1 MMPLMAWS
9 EKSYTRDFEVQY
21 NNEDNELVV
30 SKFRVTISFKN
41 GHGTVEFPAQSTFRT
56 DYYWNEY
63 GVISYPG
70 LSCKGKVKAGE
81 TITITY
87 EWLSDSGPMGRAGK
101 KHNLYMQF
109 GYAITGDNNIDL
121 VTQKGEPLPVAT
133 FSYRVPEINDWDNTP
148 LTYFPVS
155 FYSATA
161 WGDWNHQGPGKLENG
176 IAFDVVH
183 DDSLGGDDDDHAGP
197 VAAAIIGLLSFLLS
211 LLGAGIGAAGG
222 PVPPLPPIPS
232 KFVCPNYPELGNQYV
247 RQDEDGDIY
256 VKDPVTGKETL
267 YTNNGDGTYRNFVTG
282 QDWTPEEIGERLR
295 ERSENFETHKQ
306 DADQGARNA
315 AEQRAQW
322 DAQNQRDR
330 ERGYSDEMKAYRDW
344 KAAEEQKQKK
354 QEELERLAKKYHV
367 AATEKAVKDA
377 IRWEQIMNE
386 IDSRTYTAEAEAW
399 DKKVTYLETTE
410 KVADFSV
417 NVLAA
422 VTPGGSHVK
431 NAYTFAK
438 STLVG
443 VSEAVASGK
452 SGWEAVGHVTV
463 RMGEGA
469 LGVIQNEAGKLSGG
483 WKGEY
488 GITVGTEFLKS
499 GLKAYHES
507 GGDWGKTLKAG
518 LGGVGTSTAS
528 FVIGKGISAGF
539 TTLKEGSA
547 DYVKYAQN
555 GLVPKGDAGYKVM
568 STLNKV
574 LNGDVKLKVGPK
586 VNTYNLNIRG
596 GDAKGAKEVYSIFQ
610 RQYVKDATNTLVTL
624 DKGRGFAFVNA
635 TVSKGDLAEAVVNET
650 LGAVKYGEG
659 DDAKNVFELTGGQY
673 GEEVYNFVAEISKLP
688 ETAARYAVRSHK

>member
-1 MMPLMAWS
+1 MMPALAWS
-9 EKSYTRDFEVQY
+9 EKSYTKEFEMQY
-21 NNEDNELVV
+21 TNEDNELVV

-41 GHGTVEFPAQSTFRT
+41 GHGTVEFPAKT
-56 DYYWNEY
+56 
-63 GVISYPG
+63 VIRNSYDGPASLVSYPG
-70 LSCKGKVKAGE
+70 IGCKGKVKAGE
-81 TITITY
+81 TISITY
-87 EWLSDSGPMGRAGK
+87 EWLSDSGPIGKAGK
-101 KHNLYMQF
+101 KHNLFIQY
-109 GYAITGDNNIDL
+109 GYAITSDNTIDI
-121 VTQKGEPLPVAT
+121 VTKPGEPLPVAT
-133 FSYRVPEINDWDNTP
+133 FSYQVPEINDWDKKP
-148 LTYFPVS
+148 LVYFPVS
-155 FYSATA
+155 FNSRTA
-161 WGDWNHQGPGKLENG
+161 WGDWNHDGPGIMDNG
-176 IAFDVVH
+176 IAFEVVH

-197 VAAAIIGLLSFLLS
+197 IAAALISLLSFLLS
-211 LLGAGIGAAGG
+211 LLGAGIGAGAGG
-222 PVPPLPPIPS
+222 VPPLPPFPS
-232 KFVCPNYPELGNQYV
+232 KFVCPNYPELGNRYV
-247 RQDEDGDIY
+247 RQDEDGDIW

-267 YTNNGDGTYRNFVTG
+267 YKNNGDGTYRNFETK

-295 ERSENFETHKQ
+295 ERSENSDTLRR
-306 DADQGARNA
+306 DYIQGKVNEQ
-315 AEQRAQW
+315 EQRDQW
-322 DAQNQRDR
+322 AKQNQRDR

-344 KAAEEQKQKK
+344 KAAEELKQKK

-377 IRWEQIMNE
+377 IKWEQIMNE

-431 NAYTFAK
+431 NAFTFAK

-443 VSEAVASGK
+443 VSEAVADGK

-469 LGVIQNEAGKLSGG
+469 LCVIQNEAGKLSGG

-499 GLKAYHES
+499 GLKGYHDS
-507 GGDWGKTLKAG
+507 GGDWGKALKAG
-518 LGGVGTSTAS
+518 LGGVGTSTTS

-547 DYVKYAQN
+547 DYMKYAEN
-555 GLVPKGDAGYKVM
+555 GLVPKGDAGYKIM
-568 STLNKV
+568 STVNKV

-596 GDAKGAKEVYSIFQ
+596 GDAKGAKEVYSIFE
-610 RQYVKDATNTLVTL
+610 RKMVKDATNTLVTL
-624 DKGRGFAFVNA
+624 DKGRGFAFINA
-635 TVSKGDLAEAVVNET
+635 TINKGDLAEAVVNET

-659 DDAKNVFELTGGQY
+659 DDAKNIFELTGGQY
-673 GEEVYNFVAEISKLP
+673 GEEVYNFGEELSKLP
-688 ETAARYAVRSHK
+688 KTAARYAVRSHK